1 MHHYVYMMSPLA
13 ANMKECVRMR
23 LRVTG
28 ELVTLVVLEILMWS
42 QVEGLRRLEDGRYF
56 LKVTGCRVSP
66 QQTTQ
71 PPATLQLMQQ

>member
-1 MHHYVYMMSPLA
+1 MHHYVYMMLPVA

-28 ELVTLVVLEILMWS
+28 QLVTLRVLEILMWS
-42 QVEGLRRLEDGRYF
+42 QVEGLQRLEDGRYF
-56 LKVTGCRVSP
+56 LKVTGCKVSP

-71 PPATLQLMQQ
+71 PPATPQLMQQ